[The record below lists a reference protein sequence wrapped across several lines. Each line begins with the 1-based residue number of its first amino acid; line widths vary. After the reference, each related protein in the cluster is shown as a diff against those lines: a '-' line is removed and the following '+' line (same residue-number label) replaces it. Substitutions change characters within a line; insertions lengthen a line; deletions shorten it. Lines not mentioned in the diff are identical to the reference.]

1 MSQSQNRHETDAFA
15 ETQVIRAIPVQGP
28 PPRDPAP
35 SGGTHTQQDEKPQST
50 KPQAAEPEEARS
62 AADGEV
68 DPLARTE
75 SVAAR
80 VPPTPSTT
88 PDTPDT
94 AAVPVTPPT
103 ASTAESGPDAE
114 TPRTVSTERESP
126 RAAVSAEQESPRA
139 AEAQPAATDSSRD
152 QASPL
157 PFQKQAPQPST
168 HRQSAQPKQSDP
180 AQHSLFRPREP
191 SPSQSEQTHAAWSS
205 LFRPEPPSASSA
217 PSASPAQAEEPLP
230 RIPPFQPQ
238 AQPPIAEILGR
249 PDALDPESTQRRS
262 RPRVSGNFDFAAETQ
277 VTNIRRPSIPVPPEF
292 LAPPRSRT
300 DGASPGLGT
309 STEPAPATAQP
320 LDGPG
325 TGMRARPKQ
334 DDGALDA
341 AAFTVTPPPAPA
353 PAKPEKPE
361 KPDDGGFSSGPP
373 MWQDHV
379 PFDETGVLL
388 RPESLRHHAMQAET
402 ELMSAI
408 KIDADDDGS
417 EAAKAQRPGFWTGA
431 WPRRGLLTLIMLIQ
445 SILSLRQNNSPF
457 EDESLYLYSG
467 HLELGHLLFGTS
479 TVTDF
484 WSEFSGAP
492 VLYPVLGAVAD
503 QIGGIFAARLLS
515 LIFMLGA
522 TGLLYLI
529 TRRLFGTRAALCAA
543 ALFSCIEATVFLGG
557 LATYDAPAL
566 FLLALSAWIVVR
578 FASNTFPF
586 YLLAIFPAAVAVAT
600 KYVSLLFVPTI
611 VVLALIV
618 SLPYFGKWAW
628 IRPASLSAGLG
639 MVLYAA
645 YKAAGASAATGIS
658 VTTTNRA
665 EGTDSLS
672 WVMDQSAQYGGVVF
686 AVALIGGV
694 CVVRLPRRH
703 SYPAVPKALW
713 QRAALAILLAGTAL
727 LAPLYQAHLHTTI
740 SLQKHVGFGLFF
752 AAPLAGYG
760 LVRIVGPHFHRVQLG
775 IGIVVLNFA
784 LGMGQS
790 LYIFHSWPNSYA
802 MVAELAKYQKA
813 GAHYFVGNASNAIYE
828 LRGDPDAEPSQFTDA
843 FYFGYY
849 TSQGKYITGDAAYA
863 LAIQSGYFQ
872 VLTYDYSA
880 DAAVEQ
886 AIAEDLYRSP
896 NYEMVA
902 RIPVSTSGGPG
913 YAYVWVLKKGL

>member
-1 MSQSQNRHETDAFA
+1 VSQGQNRQDMDAFA
-15 ETQVIRAIPVQGP
+15 ETQVIRAIPAQGP
-28 PPRDPAP
+28 PPQEPP
-35 SGGTHTQQDEKPQST
+35 SSNGKQST
-50 KPQAAEPEEARS
+50 KPQGAQVTQDAKPEGVKPQGSQS
-62 AADGEV
+62 ALDDDA

-80 VPPTPSTT
+80 IPLKSGATQVSPGTPVT
-88 PDTPDT
+88 
-94 AAVPVTPPT
+94 PVTPPKP
-103 ASTAESGPDAE
+103 STAEDGRDDAE
-114 TPRTVSTERESP
+114 KPQALSVERESS
-126 RAAVSAEQESPRA
+126 RAAK
-139 AEAQPAATDSSRD
+139 AQPDEAESSRD
-152 QASPL
+152 RPSL
-157 PFQKQAPQPST
+157 FQEHAPST
-168 HRQSAQPKQSDP
+168 SRPSSSHRRSTQPKQSDP
-180 AQHSLFRPREP
+180 AQHSPFRPQEP
-191 SPSQSEQTHAAWSS
+191 SPAEKLEAEWPS
-205 LFRPEPPSASSA
+205 LFRPEPPSAASS
-217 PSASPAQAEEPLP
+217 PSVSPAEAEEVKQPLP

-238 AQPPIAEILGR
+238 AQPPIAEILGQ
-249 PDALDPESTQRRS
+249 PDGVDPEATQRRS

-277 VTNIRRPSIPVPPEF
+277 ATNSRRPSIPVPPEF
-292 LAPPRSRT
+292 LSAARFRT

-309 STEPAPATAQP
+309 SPTPAADPVE
-320 LDGPG
+320 LSDGPG
-325 TGMRARPKQ
+325 TGLRARPQQ
-334 DDGALDA
+334 DESELDA
-341 AAFTVTPPPAPA
+341 AAFTVVRPPAPAKTPA

-373 MWQDHV
+373 KWQDHV

-388 RPESLRHHAMQAET
+388 RPEALRHHAMQAET
-402 ELMSAI
+402 ELMSVI
-408 KIDADDDGS
+408 KVDAGDDGS

-467 HLELGHLLFGTS
+467 HLELGHVLFGTS

-492 VLYPVLGAVAD
+492 VLYPILGALAD
-503 QIGGIFAARLLS
+503 QVGGIFAARLLS
-515 LIFMLGA
+515 LIFMLGT

-543 ALFSCIEATVFLGG
+543 ALFSCIEATIFLGG

-578 FASNTFPF
+578 FANNTFPF
-586 YLLAIFPAAVAVAT
+586 YLLAVFPAALAVAT

-618 SLPYFGKWAW
+618 SLRHFGKWAW
-628 IRPASLSAGLG
+628 IRPVSLSAGLG

-672 WVMDQSAQYGGVVF
+672 LVMDLSAQYGGIVF

-694 CVVRLPRRH
+694 FVVQLPQRH
-703 SYPAVPKALW
+703 SHPAVPKARW
-713 QRAALAILLAGTAL
+713 QRAALVLLLAGTAL
-727 LAPLYQAHLHTTI
+727 LAPLYQAHLHTTV
-740 SLQKHVGFGLFF
+740 SLQKHVGFGAFF

-760 LVRIVGPHFHRVQLG
+760 LVRIVGPHLHRVQLG
-775 IGIVVLNFA
+775 IGIIVLNLA

-802 MVAELAKYQKA
+802 MVAELAKYQKP

-828 LRGDPDAEPSQFTDA
+828 LRGDPDAQPSQFTDA

-849 TSQGKYITGDAAYA
+849 TSQGKYITGNAAYA

-872 VLTYDYSA
+872 VLAYDYSA
-880 DAAVEQ
+880 DPAVEQ
-886 AIAEDLYRSP
+886 AVAEDLYRSP

-902 RIPVSTSGGPG
+902 RIPVATSGGPG
-913 YAYVWVLKKGL
+913 YAYVWVRKG